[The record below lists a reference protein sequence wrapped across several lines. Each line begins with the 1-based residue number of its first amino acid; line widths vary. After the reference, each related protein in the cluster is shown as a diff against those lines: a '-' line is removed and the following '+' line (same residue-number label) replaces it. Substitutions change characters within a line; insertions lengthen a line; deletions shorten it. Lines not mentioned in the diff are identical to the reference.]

1 MPPHLDTR
9 PGLMQDCEYFGMVT
23 RFSAAP
29 LTHPAALSQLACRIE
44 GRDARVVGIAAGRLG
59 STDEAPELLWALRSG
74 GGRLG
79 VVTSLRAATAIAR
92 AVSAAAVEGSPR
104 REGAA

>member
-9 PGLMQDCEYFGMVT
+9 PGPMQDSEYFGTGT
-23 RFSAAP
+23 RFPAAP
-29 LTHPAALSQLACRIE
+29 LTRPAALSHLASRI
-44 GRDARVVGIAAGRLG
+44 GWRDARVVGIAAGRLG
-59 STDEAPELLWALRSG
+59 STDTAPELLWALRSG

-92 AVSAAAVEGSPR
+92 TVSAAAVEGSPR